1 MTTTY
6 IEKRFTGEDVAYA
19 PTVHLVY
26 IANRTGAPKKG
37 TVFER
42 AALTQT
48 EMSDYLQFVKKYNK
62 RLSAMNDWNVATVLL
77 RGFITLGVTLG
88 TATSIVLWY
97 DSEAEQVK
105 PEKIFGSVSA
115 SDRYIFALR
124 FSWAWPTLTR
134 AVMNSNFVSNYN
146 QGAWSGTPDTHRE
159 EFLLVNSFLS
169 LR

>member
-26 IANRTGAPKKG
+26 IANRTGAPKVG

-42 AALTQT
+42 AALTKT
-48 EMSDYLQFVKKYNK
+48 EMSEYLRFVRKYNK
-62 RLSAMNDWNVATVLL
+62 RLSAMNDWELATVLL
-77 RGFITLGVTLG
+77 RGFITLGTALG
-88 TATSIVLWY
+88 SAVLVVLWY
-97 DSEAEQVK
+97 DSDAEQVK

-134 AVMNSNFVSNYN
+134 AVMNSNFVSNYS
-146 QGAWSGTPDTHRE
+146 QGVWTGTPETHRE
-159 EFLLVNSFLS
+159 EFLLVDSFMS
-169 LR
+169 QR